1 MKNNSDAPALG
12 APAAGSRDRS
22 STAVAPASVRGVH
35 PTTTVVCRCASHVLA
50 QTDAERTWRPR
61 PRAQG
66 ECNVPSQGQLGSKIG
81 RKSASSADNA
91 NGANRL
97 EREPPR
103 TVWTANHREPSGART
118 ARTVWTTNGAK
129 WHEPPR
135 NHTGVAGFAVV
146 RPLSRRSWSNA
157 RRSWSKWLGRPLS
170 ACARSPARR
179 WRAGRAR
186 GRGQAAARG

>member
-81 RKSASSADNA
+81 RKSASSADKTPGGRTLHQPCQA
-91 NGANRL
+91 
-97 EREPPR
+97 ER
-103 TVWTANHREPSGART
+103 
-118 ARTVWTTNGAK
+118 
-129 WHEPPR
+129 
-135 NHTGVAGFAVV
+135 AVV
-146 RPLSRRSWSNA
+146 DIPAAPGCGRQAVGRGRAALKAGAIAHRAPTLARPR
-157 RRSWSKWLGRPLS
+157 
-170 ACARSPARR
+170 RR
-179 WRAGRAR
+179 WTIQDVVAAGAAQLVDREI
-186 GRGQAAARG
+186 GGGQHPAGATIVPIKE